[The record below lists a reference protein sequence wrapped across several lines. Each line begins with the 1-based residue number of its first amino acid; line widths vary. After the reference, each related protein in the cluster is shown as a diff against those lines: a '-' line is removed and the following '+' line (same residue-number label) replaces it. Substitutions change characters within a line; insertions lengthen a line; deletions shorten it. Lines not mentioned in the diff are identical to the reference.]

1 MPTLP
6 IIIGVII
13 GFAQIRPSGSPASP
27 MRWLKEGVDA
37 NRSANQSVQP
47 LAFPEPK
54 ASQDG
59 VSVQGLDNLQRIA
72 SVWLVNVEEQ
82 PFHLKCL

>member
-1 MPTLP
+1 
-6 IIIGVII
+6 
-13 GFAQIRPSGSPASP
+13 

-72 SVWLVNVEEQ
+72 SVWLVNVEEATTPRYSKYG
-82 PFHLKCL
+82 PFTVGGEGRWVPSYNWKIF